1 MLEEVHPI
9 ATRTPLGAPRRTPAP
24 PRRPLRAPR
33 GLLAPLRRT
42 LCLGLAGLLA
52 GCSGLSSIDRRI
64 NAMLEEES
72 TRLDG
77 GAVAPV
83 YSFDRD
89 SSTRRPGDA
98 ATDPATRNPP
108 ASGLN
113 FVSAPPDRDV
123 GAALDEYAVIN
134 PEGAMRLDLTESFR
148 LAQRTAREF
157 INEEEEY
164 TLAAIRLLIERHLWD
179 PRFFNDTTVAINGG
193 FDSSI
198 DTPLSIINELRATRR
213 LPYGGEV
220 EARWIVSAT
229 EQLRSAATDDYVQSS
244 VLILEGNIP
253 LLRGAG
259 LAAREDLIQAERDL
273 VYAARE
279 FERFRRSFLVD
290 IANDY
295 FDLSNQLASIRN
307 QERSLASL
315 EQSSERTRAQVEAGK
330 RPAADQRRF
339 QQSVLSARS
348 TLINQRERYIISLDR
363 FKIRLGL
370 PVETPV
376 IIEPL
381 TIEVP
386 EPAASPAEASQIAL
400 EYRLDLQNT
409 RDRVQDSRRRVAN
422 ARNNILPDLDLN
434 ADISTGTDPDD
445 DEPGLAFE
453 FDDTVYGASVTFGL
467 PLDREI
473 ERLNLRSAIIGLQ
486 RQQRNYEVSRDNV
499 ILDARASRRNIDQQ
513 RFSILLAE
521 RRVEDN
527 RLLIEELKLKE
538 GDPFDITQA
547 ENDLL
552 EAENDRD
559 RSIQALR
566 SAILEYLLATGQMR
580 VRPDGR
586 FQPLPGMPET
596 GEQPP
601 ESAADGPG
609 TP

>member
-9 ATRTPLGAPRRTPAP
+9 ATRTPPGAPRTTPAP
-24 PRRPLRAPR
+24 PRRRLRAPR
-33 GLLAPLRRT
+33 VPLT
-42 LCLGLAGLLA
+42 GFALTIAGLVA
-52 GCSGLSSIDRRI
+52 GCSGMSAIDRRI
-64 NAMLEEES
+64 NSMLEQES
-72 TRLDG
+72 ARLDG
-77 GAVAPV
+77 GTVPPA
-83 YSFDRD
+83 YSFSEDGF
-89 SSTRRPGDA
+89 TRRPDDSVI
-98 ATDPATRNPP
+98 DPETRNPP
-108 ASGLN
+108 ASGLE
-113 FVSAPPDRDV
+113 FESAPPDRDV
-123 GAALDEYAVIN
+123 GAALDAYADIN
-134 PEGAMRLDLTESFR
+134 PEGALRLDLPESFR
-148 LAQRTAREF
+148 LAQTSAREY

-164 TLAAIRLLIERHLWD
+164 ILAAIRLLIERHLWD
-179 PRFFNDTTVAINGG
+179 PRFFNDTTVGINGG

-198 DTPLSIINELRATRR
+198 DTPLSIINELRATKR
-213 LPYGGEV
+213 LPYGGEI
-220 EARWIVSAT
+220 EARWVVSAT
-229 EQLRSAATDDYVQSS
+229 EQLRAAATDDYVQSS

-259 LAAREDLIQAERDL
+259 LVAREDLIQAERDL
-273 VYAARE
+273 VYAARD

-348 TLINQRERYIISLDR
+348 TLINLRERYIISLDR

-370 PVETPV
+370 PVETAV

-386 EPAASPAEASQIAL
+386 EPAASPTEAAQIAL
-400 EYRLDLQNT
+400 QYRLDLQNT

-422 ARNNILPDLDLN
+422 ARNNLLPDLDLA
-434 ADISTGTDPDD
+434 ADISTGTDPNE
-445 DEPGLAFE
+445 DEPGIAFE

-473 ERLNLRSAIIGLQ
+473 ERLNLRSSIIGLQ
-486 RQQRNYEVSRDNV
+486 RQQRNYEVARDNV
-499 ILDARASRRNIDQQ
+499 VLDARAARRNIDQQ

-521 RRVEDN
+521 RRVQDN
-527 RLLIEELKLKE
+527 ELLIEELKLKE

-547 ENDLL
+547 EDDLL
-552 EAENDRD
+552 QAENDRD

-580 VRPDGR
+580 VQPNGR
-586 FQPLPGMPET
+586 FQPLPGMPDPEAA
-596 GEQPP
+596 GADQP
-601 ESAADGPG
+601 ANGPG